1 VTGGL
6 YNSSNA
12 RGLPPAAQDAVV
24 GPFGAPNPGT
34 PLLDSEALPPQE
46 MPTGGGSSLMR
57 SSAIMAAGTLASRVT
72 GFFRSALLVAA
83 LGSQALGD
91 AFNISNT
98 IPNIVYDILLG
109 GVLTAAHVP
118 LLIRARNQSE
128 KYGEEFEQR
137 LFTVLLGVLA
147 LITAAAMASAPWLI
161 DLYAHKFTASQHRV
175 AELFLLFFL
184 PQIFFYGFSAVASAS
199 LNSRSRFG
207 APMWTPVLN
216 NIVVIAVVG
225 IFLATTHGDP
235 TPESITN
242 GQITF
247 LGIGVTAGVAAQA
260 VGLIPAMMRLGFNF
274 RPRFD
279 FRRAELA
286 SIWGMAS
293 WTLLYVLAQQVALL
307 VYSNLLTAAG
317 AQGKAEHIGH
327 GVGLTPWSTAYA
339 FFQLP
344 FAVVAISIITAIF
357 PKMTQ
362 SAAEGRLDRLAAELR
377 EGLTL
382 SLALMLPAV
391 ALLFGAAS
399 EICRVLFAHGNT
411 SPADAE
417 VIAQVLRVFALALT
431 PFAVLQLLQRGFY
444 ALADTKTPA
453 LIAIFS
459 TTVGA
464 VSAWI
469 LSLVLA
475 TPHILLGVAAAQG
488 ISWSIGC
495 VISIVLLRRRLGR
508 LGGREI
514 VTLTVKAGVAGLTTL
529 TVAELAHIVVVPHL
543 GQSFLPSALVLVLV
557 GVIGGGAFLVS
568 AALLRVREV
577 NQVIGMVRR
586 KLGR

>member
-1 VTGGL
+1 
-6 YNSSNA
+6 
-12 RGLPPAAQDAVV
+12 
-24 GPFGAPNPGT
+24 
-34 PLLDSEALPPQE
+34 
-46 MPTGGGSSLMR
+46 
-57 SSAIMAAGTLASRVT
+57 
-72 GFFRSALLVAA
+72 
-83 LGSQALGD
+83 
-91 AFNISNT
+91 
-98 IPNIVYDILLG
+98 
-109 GVLTAAHVP
+109 
-118 LLIRARNQSE
+118 
-128 KYGEEFEQR
+128 
-137 LFTVLLGVLA
+137 
-147 LITAAAMASAPWLI
+147 
-161 DLYAHKFTASQHRV
+161 
-175 AELFLLFFL
+175 
-184 PQIFFYGFSAVASAS
+184 
-199 LNSRSRFG
+199 
-207 APMWTPVLN
+207 
-216 NIVVIAVVG
+216 
-225 IFLATTHGDP
+225 
-235 TPESITN
+235 
-242 GQITF
+242 
-247 LGIGVTAGVAAQA
+247 
-260 VGLIPAMMRLGFNF
+260 
-274 RPRFD
+274 
-279 FRRAELA
+279 
-286 SIWGMAS
+286 
-293 WTLLYVLAQQVALL
+293 
-307 VYSNLLTAAG
+307 
-317 AQGKAEHIGH
+317 
-327 GVGLTPWSTAYA
+327 
-339 FFQLP
+339 
-344 FAVVAISIITAIF
+344 
-357 PKMTQ
+357 
-362 SAAEGRLDRLAAELR
+362 
-377 EGLTL
+377 
-382 SLALMLPAV
+382 MLPAV